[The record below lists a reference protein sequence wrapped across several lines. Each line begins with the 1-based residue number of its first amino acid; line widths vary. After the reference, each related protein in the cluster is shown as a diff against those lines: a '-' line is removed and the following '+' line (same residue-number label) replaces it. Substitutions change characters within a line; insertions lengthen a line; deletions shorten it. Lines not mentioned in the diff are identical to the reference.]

1 MRYLSIVLSV
11 LTVAASAAPAI
22 ALNPQPLPPGI
33 YSHEPP
39 DPCLKVHDQH
49 AHARCIARYNSSF
62 HHPQGVGSQTG
73 GAGAGK

>member
-1 MRYLSIVLSV
+1 MRYLSIVLCT
-11 LTVAASAAPAI
+11 LAVAAYAAPAV

-33 YSHEPP
+33 YSYEPP
-39 DPCLKVHDQH
+39 DPCVKVHERR

-62 HHPQGVGSQTG
+62 HNQPSVGSQTG